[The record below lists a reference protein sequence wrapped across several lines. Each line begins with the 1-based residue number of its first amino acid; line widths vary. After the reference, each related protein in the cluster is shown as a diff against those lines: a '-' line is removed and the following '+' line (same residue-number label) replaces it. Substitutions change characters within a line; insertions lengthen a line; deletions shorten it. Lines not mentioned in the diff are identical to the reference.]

1 MYDPDP
7 SSSASRADA
16 PAWALPRGR
25 AGCVALSRPTLRILE
40 RASPYADFSVR
51 HRAKDRLIRA
61 MLTEREGLAGEV
73 LRESRDEAYPAQ
85 RHEQRPPTQAR
96 RPTPAGRLRRISN
109 VVESAAW
116 LARIYHSARVE
127 SAHLLL
133 ALLMEGGGE
142 IDELLRS
149 HGIDRELLRRRLVDA
164 LGSGHRE
171 PVTAGD
177 DANTSRT
184 EGATCKA
191 CGRRHPAAARFCGFC
206 GIVLPHGGPA
216 EISLEKARACLA
228 AGQAG
233 KALMLYHE
241 AAAADPTRAEAWIE
255 RAACLP
261 EQATIRRACFVIAGL
276 AILSSDERYHAEMI
290 ATYRRLAWWQRWA
303 ARLNL
308 PPFALAKLRGIKGAG
323 R

>member
-1 MYDPDP
+1 
-7 SSSASRADA
+7 
-16 PAWALPRGR
+16 
-25 AGCVALSRPTLRILE
+25 
-40 RASPYADFSVR
+40 
-51 HRAKDRLIRA
+51 

-73 LRESRDEAYPAQ
+73 LRESRDEAYPAP
-85 RHEQRPPTQAR
+85 RHEQRPPTRAR
-96 RPTPAGRLRRISN
+96 RPSQAGRLRGIST

-116 LARIYHSARVE
+116 LARVYHSARVE

-142 IDELLRS
+142 LDELLRS
-149 HGIDRELLRRRLVDA
+149 HGVDRELLRRRLVDA

-177 DANTSRT
+177 DFTASRA

-191 CGRRHPAAARFCGFC
+191 CGRRHPVAARYCGFC
-206 GIVLPHGGPA
+206 GNLLPHGGPA
-216 EISLEKARACLA
+216 AIALEKARACLA
-228 AGQAG
+228 AGQTV
-233 KALMLYHE
+233 KALLLYHE
-241 AAAADPTRAEAWIE
+241 AATADPTRAEAWIE

-261 EQATIRRACFVIAGL
+261 ERATIRRACFVIAGL
-276 AILSSDERYHAEMI
+276 AILASDERSHAEMI
-290 ATYRRLAWWQRWA
+290 AIYRRMAWWQRWA

-308 PPFALAKLRGIKGAG
+308 PPFALAKLRGIKGVG

>member
-7 SSSASRADA
+7 SSSSSRADA

-25 AGCVALSRPTLRILE
+25 ARRVALSRPTLRILE
-40 RASPYADFSVR
+40 RASPRADFSVR

-73 LRESRDEAYPAQ
+73 LRESRDESYPAQ
-85 RHEQRPPTQAR
+85 RHEQRPPARARRSTQAGHM
-96 RPTPAGRLRRISN
+96 PRISN
-109 VVESAAW
+109 VLESAAW
-116 LARIYHSARVE
+116 LARVYHSARVE

-142 IDELLRS
+142 LDELIRS
-149 HGIDRELLRRRLVDA
+149 HGIDRHDLRRRLVDA
-164 LGSGHRE
+164 LGSGHHE
-171 PVTAGD
+171 PVMAGD
-177 DANTSRT
+177 DTTSDQAP
-184 EGATCKA
+184 GATCKA
-191 CGRRHPAAARFCGFC
+191 CGRRHPATARYCGVC
-206 GIVLPHGGPA
+206 GVPLPRVGPGDIA
-216 EISLEKARACLA
+216 LERARECLA
-228 AGQAG
+228 AGRTRE
-233 KALMLYHE
+233 ALRWYRE

-255 RAACLP
+255 RSACLP
-261 EQATIRRACFVIAGL
+261 QRATIRRACFVIAGL

-308 PPFALAKLRGIKGAG
+308 PPFALAKLRAAGGAV